1 MKITDARLKDLKV
14 GNRISENG
22 GLSAE
27 KLQKGR
33 CVFRLQKR
41 ISRKDEPSRTF
52 RLGYWPDISIQEA
65 RERASTY
72 RKLCD
77 DGIDPR
83 ASEEKAKE
91 QEKVQDELH
100 KVTLRDA
107 FDHEYD
113 ALLKLDKISQKT
125 RNQYHYVITA
135 VSPDWWDI
143 SIRSITEEMVQD
155 QFDNY
160 VEQTGK
166 EPQAKSWKGL
176 LDRLFKACRLWKI
189 GKEPVLLS
197 NPMDVLAKISTATN
211 ERQGFLFSDE
221 ITKVIDTYWHHTSQ
235 GTYQK
240 NYPFIYP
247 LSEEERHN
255 ALFLMVFTGLR
266 KEEILQIRWKDYFP
280 SGALLYDERVERP
293 LLRVYILKGRTK
305 AQRLHFIPV
314 TKTIE
319 SIFDRQRLVR
329 STFLSERREDR
340 RAKWEDNEYV
350 FFSTTDFGK
359 KIWNC
364 DSAVKRWRKYIGEER
379 IWKKLEDNAAPN
391 VKVIKDINERF
402 SCHWTRHS
410 FTTICKEHL
419 GYSDEAINKAN
430 GRSQS
435 RTSSIGTYIHED
447 AVEIAEDSRE
457 LFERLHAYLNTE
469 SFLNKAVRGYFKKS
483 IGQEVDLS
491 DPTAPPDDFYE
502 EEIRLSEEEI
512 NQRKRGIW
520 MDLRLKKLSDS

>member
-1 MKITDARLKDLKV
+1 MKFTDARLKYLKV
-14 GNRISENG
+14 GNRISEDG

-27 KLQKGR
+27 KLKKGR
-33 CVFRLQKR
+33 AVFRLQKR
-41 ISRKDEPSRTF
+41 ISRKAEPSRTF
-52 RLGYWPDISIQEA
+52 KLGYWPDMSIREA
-65 RERASTY
+65 RERASSY

-83 ASEEKAKE
+83 ATEAKAKE
-91 QEKVQDELH
+91 QEKVQDEIA

-113 ALLKLDKISQKT
+113 ALLKLGRITQKT
-125 RNQYHYVITA
+125 RDQYYFVIKA
-135 VSPDWWDI
+135 VSPDWWAI
-143 SIRSITEEMVQD
+143 SIRSITEEMVEH
-155 QFDNY
+155 QFENY
-160 VEQTGK
+160 VNQTGR
-166 EPQAKSWKGL
+166 EAQAKSWKGL
-176 LDRLFKACRLWKI
+176 LDRLFKSCRLWKI

-197 NPMDVLAKISTATN
+197 NPMDVLAKISTATSK
-211 ERQGFLFSDE
+211 RQGLLFPDE
-221 ITKVIDTYWHHTSQ
+221 IIKVIDTYWNHTSQ

-266 KEEILQIRWKDYFP
+266 KEEVLQIRWKDYFP
-280 SGALLYDERVERP
+280 SGSLLYDERVQRP

-305 AQRLHFIPV
+305 ERRMHFIPV

-329 STFLSERREDR
+329 NTFLSERRDDR
-340 RAKWEDNEYV
+340 RDKWEDNEHV

-364 DSAVKRWRKYIGEER
+364 DTAVHRWRKYIGEER

-391 VKVIKDINERF
+391 VKVIKDVNDKF
-402 SCHWTRHS
+402 SCHWLRHT
-410 FTTICKEHL
+410 FTTTCKEHL
-419 GYSDEAINKAN
+419 GYSDEVINKAN
-430 GRSQS
+430 GRSQY

-457 LFERLHAYLNTE
+457 LFERLHAYLRTE
-469 SFLNKAVRGYFKKS
+469 AFQNKDARAYLKSS
-483 IGQEVDLS
+483 IGEDIDLS
-491 DPTAPPDDFYE
+491 DPIHPTDNFDE
-502 EEIRLSEEEI
+502 EEIGLSEEEI
-512 NQRKRGIW
+512 KQRNLDGFEIDNAK
-520 MDLRLKKLSDS
+520 